1 MTRRRRRSK
10 RQDPLAILIGLVLLI
25 LVAVASRFVPD
36 ALPTGLATFTPAP
49 PTPVVV
55 AAGGDWYRLY
65 FTTPEQTAALDQ
77 PSGGIPERIAE
88 SIHAARQSVDVAVY
102 EFDLLPLAEAL
113 LDAHGRGVRV
123 RLVTDTDTLG
133 DATVESLAAAGVP
146 VVADG
151 RDPFMHHK
159 FVVVDGASVWTGSMN
174 FTRNDAYRND
184 NVVIQVNSV
193 RLAENYTHEFE
204 EMFSAR
210 RFGPNSPADTPH
222 PLVTLDGTRVASYF
236 SPDDG
241 VAAHLLDVLAGAQR
255 SLYFMAF
262 AFTRVDFADALL
274 ERAAAGVDV
283 RGVFETR
290 QIAAGGDQAWIRLT
304 EGGLAEQVR
313 QDGNPYNLHSKVIV
327 VDESI
332 AILGSYNFSRNAE
345 ESNDENVL
353 IIFNADIARALVAEW
368 QRVWAQ
374 AG

>member
-1 MTRRRRRSK
+1 
-10 RQDPLAILIGLVLLI
+10 
-25 LVAVASRFVPD
+25 
-36 ALPTGLATFTPAP
+36 
-49 PTPVVV
+49 
-55 AAGGDWYRLY
+55 
-65 FTTPEQTAALDQ
+65 
-77 PSGGIPERIAE
+77 
-88 SIHAARQSVDVAVY
+88 
-102 EFDLLPLAEAL
+102 
-113 LDAHGRGVRV
+113 
-123 RLVTDTDTLG
+123 
-133 DATVESLAAAGVP
+133 
-146 VVADG
+146 
-151 RDPFMHHK
+151 
-159 FVVVDGASVWTGSMN
+159 
-174 FTRNDAYRND
+174 
-184 NVVIQVNSV
+184 
-193 RLAENYTHEFE
+193 
-204 EMFSAR
+204 
-210 RFGPNSPADTPH
+210 
-222 PLVTLDGTRVASYF
+222 
-236 SPDDG
+236 
-241 VAAHLLDVLAGAQR
+241 
-255 SLYFMAF
+255 MAF